1 MMAEQTIDSI
11 MYLGSDTRSS
21 APAVRSRRSAQ
32 DGGAVSRRFFI
43 GFALMIFS
51 VWALTWMRV
60 YNIGQLER
68 AEAIATTRNTSRM
81 VSAYVSQTAKA
92 GRIVLDSMRSLI
104 SDHGIETE
112 EQFKSFLDDVEVH
125 KMMKNRIIHMSEI
138 DKAAFISNTGEILRV
153 RTRSFRVFA

>member
-1 MMAEQTIDSI
+1 
-11 MYLGSDTRSS
+11 
-21 APAVRSRRSAQ
+21 
-32 DGGAVSRRFFI
+32 
-43 GFALMIFS
+43 MIFS